1 MRALTA
7 ICTALL
13 IAGYATQKGNDRLA
27 QHGADQIRMI
37 EIQREARQREKL
49 AEAQSNSEL
58 FDSLARVCE
67 ANKEHCPA
75 VTVALAVIG
84 VQGADGEDD
93 DAPIVTLQ
101 QQRNDALEYV
111 RVLATPVSTLV
122 AGLGVAAIQA
132 DVSKNASD
140 NAARVQIQDALTDA
154 SIVQSV
160 ADLGVAAVGAGGVD
174 VGGNYYAVQDE
185 GVIDQSVVTTTTT
198 TTTNTETNTTT
209 TSGDTNSDAY
219 NTSGDTIDDDSLNTV
234 ETYIT
239 SLGALDDGQIADIV
253 LNGGAVDIYTAGGVV
268 TVTDDNLCDLF
279 PDLAAC
285 AS

>member
-1 MRALTA
+1 MAVAVSVL
-7 ICTALL
+7 
-13 IAGYATQKGNDRLA
+13 AGCATQKGNDRLA
-27 QHGADQIRMI
+27 QHGADQIKMVAV
-37 EIQREARQREKL
+37 QREARMQEKQ
-49 AEAQSNSEL
+49 AEAASNKEL

-93 DAPIVTLQ
+93 DAPIVALQ

-140 NAARVQIQDALTDA
+140 NAARVQIQDAETDA

-160 ADLGVAAVGAGGVD
+160 ANLGVAAVGAGGVD
-174 VGGNYYAVQDE
+174 VGGDYYTLSDQAL
-185 GVIDQSVVTTTTT
+185 IDQSVNT

-209 TSGDTNSDAY
+209 
-219 NTSGDTIDDDSLNTV
+219 TSGDTIDDDSLNTV

-239 SLGALDDGQIADIV
+239 SLGAMSDGQIADIA

-285 AS
+285 AP

>member
-1 MRALTA
+1 MKEIAAVITLLA
-7 ICTALL
+7 ITGC
-13 IAGYATQKGNDRLA
+13 ATQKGNDRLA
-27 QHGADQIRMI
+27 QHGADQIKMVA
-37 EIQREARQREKL
+37 IQREARMQERQ
-49 AEAQSNSEL
+49 AEAVSNKEL

-84 VQGADGEDD
+84 VQGADGEED

-101 QQRNDALEYV
+101 QQRNEALEYV
-111 RVLATPVSTLV
+111 RVLATPVSTLL
-122 AGLGVAAIQA
+122 AGVGVAAIQA

-140 NAARVQIQDALTDA
+140 NAARVQINDALQD
-154 SIVQSV
+154 SNIVQSV

-174 VGGNYYAVQDE
+174 VGGNYYTVSDD
-185 GVIDQSVVTTTTT
+185 GVIDQSVTT

-219 NTSGDTIDDDSLNTV
+219 NTSGDTIDDDSLNSS
-234 ETYIT
+234 YIT
-239 SLGALDDGQIADIV
+239 NLGAMEDGQIADIV

-279 PDLAAC
+279 PDLAVC
-285 AS
+285 AP

>member
-1 MRALTA
+1 MR
-7 ICTALL
+7 LL
-13 IAGYATQKGNDRLA
+13 YITLASLLFVGCATQKGNDRLA

-37 EIQREARQREKL
+37 EIQREAREREKL
-49 AEAQSNSEL
+49 AEAQSNKEL

-111 RVLATPVSTLV
+111 RVLATPVSTLL
-122 AGLGVAAIQA
+122 AGVGVAAIQA
-132 DVSKNASD
+132 DVAKTASN
-140 NAARVQIQDALTDA
+140 NAARVQIADANTDA
-154 SIVQSV
+154 AIVQSV
-160 ADLGVAAVGAGGVD
+160 ADLGVAAVGAGGLD
-174 VGGNYYAVQDE
+174 VGGDYYAVQDQ
-185 GVIDQSVVTTTTT
+185 GVIDQSVNTTTTT
-198 TTTNTETNTTT
+198 TETTTTT
-209 TSGDTNSDAY
+209 TSGDTNADSY
-219 NTSGDTIDDDSLNTV
+219 NTSGDTIDDDSLNSS
-234 ETYIT
+234 YIT
-239 SLGALDDGQIADIV
+239 SLGAMNDGQIADIV

-285 AS
+285 AP

>member
-1 MRALTA
+1 MKILS
-7 ICTALL
+7 
-13 IAGYATQKGNDRLA
+13 IAFAVIIFSGCATQKGNDRLA
-27 QHGADQIRMI
+27 QHGADQIKMVA
-37 EIQREARQREKL
+37 IQREARMQEKQ
-49 AEAQSNSEL
+49 AEAASNKEL

-67 ANKEHCPA
+67 ANTEHCPA

-111 RVLATPVSTLV
+111 RVLATPVSTLL
-122 AGLGVAAIQA
+122 AGVGVAAIQA
-132 DVSKNASD
+132 DVAKTASD

>member
-1 MRALTA
+1 MR
-7 ICTALL
+7 LL
-13 IAGYATQKGNDRLA
+13 AGGVMLAVLAGCATQKGNDRLA
-27 QHGADQIRMI
+27 QHGADQIKMVA
-37 EIQREARQREKL
+37 IQREARMQEKQ
-49 AEAQSNSEL
+49 AEAASNKEL

-84 VQGADGEDD
+84 VQGADGEED

-111 RVLATPVSTLV
+111 RVLATPVSTLL
-122 AGLGVAAIQA
+122 AGVGVAAIQA
-132 DVSKNASD
+132 DVAKTASN
-140 NAARVQIQDALTDA
+140 NAARVQIADANTDA
-154 SIVQSV
+154 AIVQSV

-174 VGGNYYAVQDE
+174 VGGNYYTLSDDALL
-185 GVIDQSVVTTTTT
+185 DQSVTTTTTT

-209 TSGDTNSDAY
+209 TSGDTNDGSY
-219 NTSGDTIDDDSLNTV
+219 NTSGDVIDDDSLNSS
-234 ETYIT
+234 YIT
-239 SLGALDDGQIADIV
+239 NLGAMDDGQIADIV

-285 AS
+285 AP

>member
-1 MRALTA
+1 MK
-7 ICTALL
+7 LL
-13 IAGYATQKGNDRLA
+13 AMAVAVSVLAGCATQRGNDRHAEHARA
-27 QHGADQIRMI
+27 QI
-37 EIQREARQREKL
+37 EMVQVQREARMQEKQ
-49 AEAQSNSEL
+49 AAAVSNKEL

-140 NAARVQIQDALTDA
+140 NAARVQINDALQD
-154 SIVQSV
+154 SNIVQSV
-160 ADLGVAAVGAGGVD
+160 ADLGVAAVGTGGVD
-174 VGGNYYAVQDE
+174 VGGDYYTLSDDALL
-185 GVIDQSVVTTTTT
+185 DQSTNTTTTT

-209 TSGDTNSDAY
+209 
-219 NTSGDTIDDDSLNTV
+219 TSGDTIDDDSLNTV

-239 SLGALDDGQIADIV
+239 SLGAMDDGQIADIV

-285 AS
+285 AP

>member
-1 MRALTA
+1 MREIAA
-7 ICTALL
+7 VIALL
-13 IAGYATQKGNDRLA
+13 AITGCATQKGNDRLA

-93 DAPIVTLQ
+93 DAPIVALQ

-140 NAARVQIQDALTDA
+140 NAARVQIQDAETDA

-160 ADLGVAAVGAGGVD
+160 ANLGVAAVGAGGVD
-174 VGGNYYAVQDE
+174 VGGDYYTLSDQAL
-185 GVIDQSVVTTTTT
+185 IDQSVNT

-209 TSGDTNSDAY
+209 TSGDT
-219 NTSGDTIDDDSLNTV
+219 IDDDSLNTI
-234 ETYIT
+234 ESYIT
-239 SLGALDDGQIADIV
+239 NLGSMGDGQIAEVV

-279 PDLAAC
+279 PDLTAC
-285 AS
+285 AP

>member
-1 MRALTA
+1 MRLLVIALSA
-7 ICTALL
+7 VL
-13 IAGYATQKGNDRLA
+13 AGCATQKGNDRLA
-27 QHGADQIRMI
+27 QHGADQIKMVA
-37 EIQREARQREKL
+37 IQREARMQEKQ
-49 AEAQSNSEL
+49 AEAASNKEL

-84 VQGADGEDD
+84 VQGADDEED
-93 DAPIVTLQ
+93 DAPIVTIQ

-111 RVLATPVSTLV
+111 RVLATPVSTLL
-122 AGLGVAAIQA
+122 AGVGVAAIQA
-132 DVSKNASD
+132 DVAKTASN

-160 ADLGVAAVGAGGVD
+160 VDLGVSAVGSGGMDVD
-174 VGGNYYAVQDE
+174 GDYYAVQDE
-185 GVIDQSVVTTTTT
+185 GVIDQSVTT

-209 TSGDTNSDAY
+209 TSGDTNDGSY
-219 NTSGDTIDDDSLNTV
+219 NTSGDTIDDNSLNSS
-234 ETYIT
+234 YIT
-239 SLGALDDGQIADIV
+239 NLGAMDDGQIADIV

-279 PDLAAC
+279 PDLTAC
-285 AS
+285 AP

>member
-1 MRALTA
+1 MKEIAAVITLLA
-7 ICTALL
+7 ITGC
-13 IAGYATQKGNDRLA
+13 ATQKGNDRLA
-27 QHGADQIRMI
+27 QHGADQIKMVA
-37 EIQREARQREKL
+37 IQREARMQERQ
-49 AEAQSNSEL
+49 AEAVSNKEL

-84 VQGADGEDD
+84 VQGADGEED

-101 QQRNDALEYV
+101 QQRNEALEYV
-111 RVLATPVSTLV
+111 RVLATPVSTLL
-122 AGLGVAAIQA
+122 AGVGVAAIQA

-140 NAARVQIQDALTDA
+140 NAARVQINDALQD
-154 SIVQSV
+154 SNIVQSV
-160 ADLGVAAVGAGGVD
+160 ADLGVAAVGSGGMD
-174 VGGNYYAVQDE
+174 VGGDYYAVQDE
-185 GVIDQSVVTTTTT
+185 GVIDQSVTT

-219 NTSGDTIDDDSLNTV
+219 NTSGDTIDDDSLNSS
-234 ETYIT
+234 YIT
-239 SLGALDDGQIADIV
+239 NLGAMEDGQIADIV

-279 PDLAAC
+279 PDLAVC
-285 AS
+285 AP

>member
-1 MRALTA
+1 MRLLAGVFA
-7 ICTALL
+7 VALL
-13 IAGYATQKGNDRLA
+13 SSCATQKGNDRLA
-27 QHGADQIRMI
+27 QHGADQIKMVA
-37 EIQREARQREKL
+37 IQREARMQEKQ
-49 AEAQSNSEL
+49 AEAVSNKEL

-84 VQGADGEDD
+84 VQDADSGSD
-93 DAPIVTLQ
+93 DAPIMTLQ

-111 RVLATPVSTLV
+111 RVLATPVSTLLAGVAV
-122 AGLGVAAIQA
+122 AGIQA

-160 ADLGVAAVGAGGVD
+160 ADLGVSAVGAVGVD
-174 VGGNYYAVQDE
+174 VGGDYYTVQDE
-185 GVIDQSVVTTTTT
+185 GVIDQSVIT

-209 TSGDTNSDAY
+209 TSGDT
-219 NTSGDTIDDDSLNTV
+219 IDDDSLNTI
-234 ETYIT
+234 ESYIT
-239 SLGALDDGQIADIV
+239 NLGSMADGQIADIV

-279 PDLAAC
+279 PDLTAC
-285 AS
+285 VP

>member
-1 MRALTA
+1 MAVAVSVL
-7 ICTALL
+7 
-13 IAGYATQKGNDRLA
+13 AGCATQKGNDRLA
-27 QHGADQIRMI
+27 QHGADQIKMVA
-37 EIQREARQREKL
+37 IQREARMQEKQ
-49 AEAQSNSEL
+49 AEAVSNKEL

-111 RVLATPVSTLV
+111 RVLATPVSTLL
-122 AGLGVAAIQA
+122 AGVGVAAIQA
-132 DVSKNASD
+132 EVSKNASD
-140 NAARVQIQDALTDA
+140 NAARVQINDALQD
-154 SIVQSV
+154 SNIVQSV
-160 ADLGVAAVGAGGVD
+160 AGLGAAAVGAGGVD
-174 VGGNYYAVQDE
+174 VGGDYYTLSDDALL
-185 GVIDQSVVTTTTT
+185 DQSTNTTTA
-198 TTTNTETNTTT
+198 TTNTETNTTT
-209 TSGDTNSDAY
+209 
-219 NTSGDTIDDDSLNTV
+219 TSGDTIDDDSLNTV

-239 SLGALDDGQIADIV
+239 SLGAMDDGQIADIV

-279 PDLAAC
+279 PDLTAC
-285 AS
+285 AP

>member
-1 MRALTA
+1 MKEIAAVITLLA
-7 ICTALL
+7 ITGC
-13 IAGYATQKGNDRLA
+13 ATQKGNDRLA
-27 QHGADQIRMI
+27 QHGADQIKMVA
-37 EIQREARQREKL
+37 IQREARMQEKQ
-49 AEAQSNSEL
+49 AEAVSNKEL

-84 VQGADGEDD
+84 VQGADGEED

-101 QQRNDALEYV
+101 QQRNEALEYV
-111 RVLATPVSTLV
+111 RVLATPVSTLL
-122 AGLGVAAIQA
+122 AGVGVAAIQA

-140 NAARVQIQDALTDA
+140 NAARVQINDALQD
-154 SIVQSV
+154 SNIVQSV

-174 VGGNYYAVQDE
+174 VGGNYYTVSDD
-185 GVIDQSVVTTTTT
+185 GVIDQSVTT

-219 NTSGDTIDDDSLNTV
+219 NTSGDTIDDDSLNSS
-234 ETYIT
+234 YIT
-239 SLGALDDGQIADIV
+239 NLGAMEDGQIADIV

-279 PDLAAC
+279 PDLAVC
-285 AS
+285 AP

>member
-1 MRALTA
+1 MKEIAAVITLLA
-7 ICTALL
+7 ITGC
-13 IAGYATQKGNDRLA
+13 ATQKGNDRLA
-27 QHGADQIRMI
+27 QHGADQIKMVA
-37 EIQREARQREKL
+37 IQREARMQEKQ
-49 AEAQSNSEL
+49 AEAVSNKEL

-84 VQGADGEDD
+84 VQGADGEED

-101 QQRNDALEYV
+101 QQRNEALEYV
-111 RVLATPVSTLV
+111 RVLATPVSTLL
-122 AGLGVAAIQA
+122 AGVGVAAIQA

-140 NAARVQIQDALTDA
+140 NAARVQINDALQD
-154 SIVQSV
+154 SNIVQSV
-160 ADLGVAAVGAGGVD
+160 ADLGVAAVGSGGMD
-174 VGGNYYAVQDE
+174 VGGDYYAVQDE
-185 GVIDQSVVTTTTT
+185 GVIDQSVTT

-219 NTSGDTIDDDSLNTV
+219 NTSGDTIDDDSLNSS
-234 ETYIT
+234 YIT
-239 SLGALDDGQIADIV
+239 NLGAMEDGQIADIV

-279 PDLAAC
+279 PDLAVC
-285 AS
+285 AP